1 LNYKLSVFINF
12 SKKILF
18 ILIICFLFLILS
30 GCTLEILN
38 PKGYIASQEKILI
51 LFTVFLMLLLIIPV
65 IIITIIISIYF
76 RESNKKTLYKPNW
89 SHSILIELICWI
101 IPCIIILILSYFTW
115 ITTHK
120 LDPFK
125 SLNFQKKPLLIE
137 VVALNWKWLFIYPKQ
152 HIATINFLQIPV
164 NIPIKFKITAD
175 APMNGFFIPQLGS
188 QIYAMPGMQTQL
200 NLIANE
206 KGIYKGFSTNY
217 SGIGFS
223 EMKFSVHVSSLKNFE
238 NWISQIQ
245 KKTFLIL
252 DKNQYLQLSKPSIA
266 NTVTLYILKNN
277 QLYKDIIKKYTK
289 YKSSNL
295 ISNQNL

>member
-1 LNYKLSVFINF
+1 MNYKLSVFINF